1 MNTQERDMLN
11 AFLTQLTQAQVGAK
25 EPEADTL
32 IAQALAKQPNAGYLL
47 VQRAMQLDF
56 VLQQSQAKVA
66 ELQAQ
71 LERQKPVAQASFLND
86 VHAWGRG
93 PSAPSAGLS
102 PVSAAASGPSGAP
115 AMAKPAVA
123 GAPVAGAAPA
133 PAAAPAAATTPWGS
147 SMMGTVAT
155 TAAGVVAGSF
165 LYSGIQSLM
174 GNHNSGGAFGAG
186 NKHDNQQPASHTE
199 VVRMVVGNEDAPQ
212 RRRQPIAREQRLP
225 GLPHDG
231 QPETGVHQ
239 PPTTMAARDQP
250 HIDVV

>member
-56 VLQQSQAKVA
+56 VLKQTQAQVA

-71 LERQKPVAQASFLND
+71 LERQKPVAQTSFLND

-93 PSAPSAGLS
+93 PSATPAGLN
-102 PVSAAASGPSGAP
+102 PVSAAAPGSSAVS
-115 AMAKPAVA
+115 AVAKPAAA
-123 GAPVAGAAPA
+123 GAPVASAAPA
-133 PAAAPAAATTPWGS
+133 PAAAPAAAATTPWGS
-147 SMMGTVAT
+147 SVMGTVAT

-186 NKHDNQQPASHTE
+186 NKHDNQQPASYTE
-199 VVRMVVGNEDAPQ
+199 NTTVVNNYYANDPAPTSAYD
-212 RRRQPIAREQRLP
+212 P
-225 GLPHDG
+225 
-231 QPETGVHQ
+231 PELSGGY
-239 PPTTMAARDQP
+239 
-250 HIDVV
+250 DVADSGDDFGGSDDTA

>member
-71 LERQKPVAQASFLND
+71 LERQKPAAQASFLND

-93 PSAPSAGLS
+93 PSATPAGQN
-102 PVSAAASGPSGAP
+102 PVSAAAAGPAGSP
-115 AMAKPAVA
+115 AMAKPAAA
-123 GAPVAGAAPA
+123 GAPVAAAAPA
-133 PAAAPAAATTPWGS
+133 PAAAAPAPWGS

-199 VVRMVVGNEDAPQ
+199 NNTVVNNYYSNEPAPTSAYD
-212 RRRQPIAREQRLP
+212 P
-225 GLPHDG
+225 
-231 QPETGVHQ
+231 PELSGGY
-239 PPTTMAARDQP
+239 
-250 HIDVV
+250 DVADSSDDFGGSDDTA

>member
-11 AFLTQLTQAQVGAK
+11 AFLAQLTQAQVGTK
-25 EPEADTL
+25 EPEADSL

-93 PSAPSAGLS
+93 PSAPSAGLNS
-102 PVSAAASGPSGAP
+102 VSAAAPGPSAAP
-115 AMAKPAVA
+115 AMAKPATA
-123 GAPVAGAAPA
+123 GAPAASAAAA
-133 PAAAPAAATTPWGS
+133 PAAAPAAATTPWAS

-174 GNHNSGGAFGAG
+174 GNHNSSGGLGAG
-186 NKHDNQQPASHTE
+186 NKHENQQPVGHTE
-199 VVRMVVGNEDAPQ
+199 NNSVVNNYYANEPAATSAYDSPELSGGYD
-212 RRRQPIAREQRLP
+212 IADSGEDF
-225 GLPHDG
+225 GGSDD
-231 QPETGVHQ
+231 T
-239 PPTTMAARDQP
+239 A
-250 HIDVV
+250 

>member
-71 LERQKPVAQASFLND
+71 LERQKPAAQASFLND

-93 PSAPSAGLS
+93 PSATPAGQN
-102 PVSAAASGPSGAP
+102 PVSAAAAGPSGSP
-115 AMAKPAVA
+115 AMAKPAAA
-123 GAPVAGAAPA
+123 GAPVAAAAPA
-133 PAAAPAAATTPWGS
+133 PAAAAPAPWGS

-199 VVRMVVGNEDAPQ
+199 NNTVVNNYYSNEPAPTSAYD
-212 RRRQPIAREQRLP
+212 P
-225 GLPHDG
+225 
-231 QPETGVHQ
+231 PELSGGY
-239 PPTTMAARDQP
+239 
-250 HIDVV
+250 DVADSSDDFGGSDDTA

>member
-11 AFLTQLTQAQVGAK
+11 AFLTQLTQAQVGTK

-71 LERQKPVAQASFLND
+71 LERQKPVAEASFLND

-102 PVSAAASGPSGAP
+102 PVSAAASGSSAAP
-115 AMAKPAVA
+115 AMAQPAAA
-123 GAPVAGAAPA
+123 GAPAASAAAA

-147 SMMGTVAT
+147 SMLGTVAT

-174 GNHNSGGAFGAG
+174 GNHNSGGGLGAG
-186 NKHDNQQPASHTE
+186 NKNDHQQPAGHTE
-199 VVRMVVGNEDAPQ
+199 NNTVVNNYYANQPAPTS
-212 RRRQPIAREQRLP
+212 AY
-225 GLPHDG
+225 DS
-231 QPETGVHQ
+231 PELSGGY
-239 PPTTMAARDQP
+239 
-250 HIDVV
+250 DVADSGDDFGGSDDTA

>member
-71 LERQKPVAQASFLND
+71 LERQKPAAQASFLND

-93 PSAPSAGLS
+93 PSATPAGQN
-102 PVSAAASGPSGAP
+102 PVSAAAAGPSGAP
-115 AMAKPAVA
+115 AMAKPAAA
-123 GAPVAGAAPA
+123 GAPVATAAPA
-133 PAAAPAAATTPWGS
+133 PAAAAPAPWGS

-199 VVRMVVGNEDAPQ
+199 NNTVVNNYYSNEPAPTSAYD
-212 RRRQPIAREQRLP
+212 P
-225 GLPHDG
+225 
-231 QPETGVHQ
+231 PELSGGY
-239 PPTTMAARDQP
+239 
-250 HIDVV
+250 DVADSSDDFGGSDDTA

>member
-25 EPEADTL
+25 EPEAQTL
-32 IAQALAKQPNAGYLL
+32 IAQALAKQPDAGYLL

-71 LERQKPVAQASFLND
+71 LERQQPAPQKSFLND

-93 PSAPSAGLS
+93 PAATTAGLGAGS
-102 PVSAAASGPSGAP
+102 VAAPNGSAVPVAAR
-115 AMAKPAVA
+115 PAVA
-123 GAPVAGAAPA
+123 GAPTASAAAPA
-133 PAAAPAAATTPWGS
+133 PAAAPAAATTPWAS

-174 GNHNSGGAFGAG
+174 GNHNLGGGSGNARNNQESAGHTENNTVVNNYYSNDPAPVAAYDPPELSGGY
-186 NKHDNQQPASHTE
+186 
-199 VVRMVVGNEDAPQ
+199 
-212 RRRQPIAREQRLP
+212 
-225 GLPHDG
+225 
-231 QPETGVHQ
+231 
-239 PPTTMAARDQP
+239 
-250 HIDVV
+250 DVADSGGDYGGSDDTA

>member
-11 AFLTQLTQAQVGAK
+11 AFLTQLTQAQVGTK

-71 LERQKPVAQASFLND
+71 LERQKPVAEASFLND

-102 PVSAAASGPSGAP
+102 PVSAAASGSSAAP
-115 AMAKPAVA
+115 AMAKPA
-123 GAPVAGAAPA
+123 AAA

-147 SMMGTVAT
+147 SMLGTVAT

-174 GNHNSGGAFGAG
+174 GNHNSGGGLGAG
-186 NKHDNQQPASHTE
+186 NKNDHQQPAGHTE
-199 VVRMVVGNEDAPQ
+199 NNTVVNNYYANQPAPTS
-212 RRRQPIAREQRLP
+212 AY
-225 GLPHDG
+225 DS
-231 QPETGVHQ
+231 PELSGGY
-239 PPTTMAARDQP
+239 
-250 HIDVV
+250 DVADSGDDFGGSDDTA

>member
-71 LERQKPVAQASFLND
+71 LERQKPAAQASFLND

-93 PSAPSAGLS
+93 PSATPAGQN
-102 PVSAAASGPSGAP
+102 PVSAAAAGPAGSP
-115 AMAKPAVA
+115 AMAKPAAA
-123 GAPVAGAAPA
+123 GAPVAAAAPA
-133 PAAAPAAATTPWGS
+133 PAAAAPTPWGS

-199 VVRMVVGNEDAPQ
+199 NNTVVNNYYSNEPAPTSAYD
-212 RRRQPIAREQRLP
+212 P
-225 GLPHDG
+225 
-231 QPETGVHQ
+231 PELSGGY
-239 PPTTMAARDQP
+239 
-250 HIDVV
+250 DVADSSDDFGGSDDTA

>member
-11 AFLTQLTQAQVGAK
+11 AFLSQLTQAQAGAK
-25 EPEADTL
+25 EPEAQTL
-32 IAQALAKQPNAGYLL
+32 IAQAFAMQPDAGYLL

-71 LERQKPVAQASFLND
+71 LERQQPAPQTSFLND

-93 PSAPSAGLS
+93 SSAATTGLGAGAVAAPLASTPSALAR
-102 PVSAAASGPSGAP
+102 
-115 AMAKPAVA
+115 PAVA
-123 GAPVAGAAPA
+123 GAPTASAAAPA
-133 PAAAPAAATTPWGS
+133 PAAAPAAAPAPWAS

-174 GNHNSGGAFGAG
+174 GNHNSGGAFGSG
-186 NKHDNQQPASHTE
+186 NANNNQQPASFTE
-199 VVRMVVGNEDAPQ
+199 NTTVVNNYYSNDPAPTSAYD
-212 RRRQPIAREQRLP
+212 P
-225 GLPHDG
+225 
-231 QPETGVHQ
+231 PELSGGY
-239 PPTTMAARDQP
+239 
-250 HIDVV
+250 DVADSSDDFGGSDDTA

>member
-11 AFLTQLTQAQVGAK
+11 AFLTQLTQAQVGTK
-25 EPEADTL
+25 EPEADVL

-47 VQRAMQLDF
+47 VQRAMQLDY

-71 LERQKPVAQASFLND
+71 LERQKPAQQASFLND
-86 VHAWGRG
+86 VHAWGR
-93 PSAPSAGLS
+93 APTATPAGLNS
-102 PVSAAASGPSGAP
+102 VAAAAPGASGAP

-123 GAPVAGAAPA
+123 GAPVASAA
-133 PAAAPAAATTPWGS
+133 PAAAPTAAPAPWGS
-147 SMMGTVAT
+147 SVMGTVAT

-186 NKHDNQQPASHTE
+186 NKHDNQQPASYTE
-199 VVRMVVGNEDAPQ
+199 NTTVVNNYYANDPAPTSAYD
-212 RRRQPIAREQRLP
+212 P
-225 GLPHDG
+225 
-231 QPETGVHQ
+231 PELSGGY
-239 PPTTMAARDQP
+239 
-250 HIDVV
+250 DVADSGSDFGGSDDTA

>member
-1 MNTQERDMLN
+1 MNNQERDMLN
-11 AFLTQLTQAQVGAK
+11 AFLAQLTQAQVGAK
-25 EPEADTL
+25 EPEADIL

-56 VLQQSQAKVA
+56 VLQQTQAKVA

-71 LERQKPVAQASFLND
+71 LERQKPAAQASFLND

-93 PSAPSAGLS
+93 PSAAPAALN
-102 PVSAAASGPSGAP
+102 PVSAVAPGGSAAP
-115 AMAKPAVA
+115 AMAKSAVA
-123 GAPVAGAAPA
+123 GAPVASAAPV
-133 PAAAPAAATTPWGS
+133 PAAAPAAAPAPWGS

-186 NKHDNQQPASHTE
+186 NKHDNQQPASYTE
-199 VVRMVVGNEDAPQ
+199 NTTVVNN
-212 RRRQPIAREQRLP
+212 
-225 GLPHDG
+225 
-231 QPETGVHQ
+231 
-239 PPTTMAARDQP
+239 
-250 HIDVV
+250 

>member
-1 MNTQERDMLN
+1 MNPQERDMLN
-11 AFLTQLTQAQVGAK
+11 AFLAQLTQAQVGTK

-71 LERQKPVAQASFLND
+71 LERQKPVVQASFLND

-93 PSAPSAGLS
+93 PSAPSAGLNS
-102 PVSAAASGPSGAP
+102 VSAAAPGPSAAP
-115 AMAKPAVA
+115 AMAKPAAA
-123 GAPVAGAAPA
+123 GAPVASAAAAPV
-133 PAAAPAAATTPWGS
+133 AAPAAATTPWGS
-147 SMMGTVAT
+147 SLMGTVAT

-174 GNHNSGGAFGAG
+174 GNHNSGGGLGAG
-186 NKHDNQQPASHTE
+186 NKNEHQQPAGHTE
-199 VVRMVVGNEDAPQ
+199 NNSVVNNYYANDPTATSAYDSPELSGGYD
-212 RRRQPIAREQRLP
+212 IADS
-225 GLPHDG
+225 GDDFG
-231 QPETGVHQ
+231 GSDDT
-239 PPTTMAARDQP
+239 A
-250 HIDVV
+250 